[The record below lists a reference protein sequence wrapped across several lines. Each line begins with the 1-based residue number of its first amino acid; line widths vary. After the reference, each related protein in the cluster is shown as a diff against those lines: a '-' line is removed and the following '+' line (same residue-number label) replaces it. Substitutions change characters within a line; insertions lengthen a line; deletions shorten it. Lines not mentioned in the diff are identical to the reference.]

1 MSNVFDISIVVIA
14 NGLIKEQGT
23 HDQLLA
29 VDGIYAKLYNLQFRS
44 SDNMIL
50 NQELVDIE

>member
-1 MSNVFDISIVVIA
+1 MCSYKNIELKNINELNI
-14 NGLIKEQGT
+14 EE
-23 HDQLLA
+23 A

-44 SDNMIL
+44 RDNMIL